1 MNKTFTLAAAASC
14 ALLLVGCN
22 ALPFQHEPDA
32 RAAADE
38 AVVAAIR
45 QKNPSNFAEGILF
58 WGRDERAAGFRNIDR
73 IYSTRRIRA
82 GVSTRPLEPWPV
94 DLSGIR
100 YEVDG
105 ESFSF
110 GEFVQRP
117 EHVGLLVVQDGRVLY
132 EAYAN
137 GNDASS
143 RWISF
148 SVTKSITSMLIGAA
162 IQDGYIE
169 SVDEPLVRY
178 LPRLRGSGY
187 EGVTIANLLQMAS
200 GVRWNEDYE
209 DPDSDVARAGG
220 SNGMSLARYMAEL
233 PREHEPGE
241 AFNYNTGETNLVGQ
255 LLRSAIGN
263 NASTYLEAKIWQ
275 PFGMEHDANWVI
287 SPDSLAELGGCCL
300 SMTLRDYA
308 RVGMFALAEGQL
320 DDGSRVLP
328 AGWMDASTAASSSQ
342 DGYGYSWWLADDHSY
357 AANGIFGQIIQVDPS
372 SNSVIAIHSNTP
384 TAVGSK
390 HRAHIRAAS
399 TALRTWLRAQQ
410 GKAQPAASGRIDS

>member
-1 MNKTFTLAAAASC
+1 M
-14 ALLLVGCN
+14 
-22 ALPFQHEPDA
+22 
-32 RAAADE
+32 
-38 AVVAAIR
+38 
-45 QKNPSNFAEGILF
+45 
-58 WGRDERAAGFRNIDR
+58 
-73 IYSTRRIRA
+73 
-82 GVSTRPLEPWPV
+82 
-94 DLSGIR
+94 
-100 YEVDG
+100 
-105 ESFSF
+105 
-110 GEFVQRP
+110 
-117 EHVGLLVVQDGRVLY
+117 
-132 EAYAN
+132 
-137 GNDASS
+137 
-143 RWISF
+143 
-148 SVTKSITSMLIGAA
+148 TKSITSMLIGAA

-220 SNGMSLARYMAEL
+220 SNGMSLVRYMAEL
-233 PREHEPGE
+233 PREREPGE

-328 AGWMDASTAASSSQ
+328 AGWMDASAGVLPYQA
-342 DGYGYSWWLADDHSY
+342 YKC
-357 AANGIFGQIIQVDPS
+357 VPS
-372 SNSVIAIHSNTP
+372 S
-384 TAVGSK
+384 
-390 HRAHIRAAS
+390 
-399 TALRTWLRAQQ
+399 
-410 GKAQPAASGRIDS
+410 